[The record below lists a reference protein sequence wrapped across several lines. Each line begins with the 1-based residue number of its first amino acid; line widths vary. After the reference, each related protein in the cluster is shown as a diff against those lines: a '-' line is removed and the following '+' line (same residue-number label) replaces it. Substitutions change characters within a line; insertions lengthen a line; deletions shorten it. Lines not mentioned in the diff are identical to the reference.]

1 MKEKSTRFAIRII
14 NLYKYLRDCK
24 KETILSKQLL
34 RSGTSIGANIRE
46 AVYAESH
53 LDFIHKYSISLK
65 ECSETEYWLYLLQQT
80 EYISDEEYESINTDC
95 LEILKLLTATIVRL
109 KKQWERPII
118 FITYYLLL
126 IMKIVVLDGFAANPG
141 DLSWEGLKALGECT
155 IYDRTAPEE
164 VLERATGAE
173 VILTNK
179 VIINTDHMA
188 ALPELKYIGVLATG
202 YNIVDTTAAKER
214 GIIVTNIPAYSTAS
228 VAQMVFAH
236 ILNICQQVQ
245 HHSEEVHKG
254 RWTNNKDFCFWDT
267 PLIELRDKKIGLV
280 GLGNTGYTTAR
291 VAIGFG
297 MQVYALTSKSHFQLP
312 PEIKKMDLDQLF
324 SECDIIS
331 LHCPLTPETHELVNA
346 RRLAMMKPNAILINT
361 GRGPLINEQDLAD
374 ALNSGKIYAAG
385 VDVLSSEPPRAD
397 NPLLTA
403 KNCYITPHIAWASTE
418 ARERLMNIA
427 ISNLQ
432 AYISGTPENVVNK

>member
-1 MKEKSTRFAIRII
+1 
-14 NLYKYLRDCK
+14 
-24 KETILSKQLL
+24 
-34 RSGTSIGANIRE
+34 
-46 AVYAESH
+46 
-53 LDFIHKYSISLK
+53 
-65 ECSETEYWLYLLQQT
+65 
-80 EYISDEEYESINTDC
+80 
-95 LEILKLLTATIVRL
+95 
-109 KKQWERPII
+109 
-118 FITYYLLL
+118 
-126 IMKIVVLDGFAANPG
+126 MKIVVLDGYAANPG

-164 VLERATGAE
+164 VQERAAGAE

-179 VIINTDHMA
+179 VVINSDLIA

-202 YNIVDTTAAKER
+202 YNVVDTIAAKER
-214 GIIVTNIPAYSTAS
+214 GITVTNIPAYSTAS

-236 ILNICQQVQ
+236 ILNIALHVQ
-245 HHSEEVHKG
+245 HHSEEVRKG
-254 RWTNNKDFCFWDT
+254 RWTNSKDFCFWDT
-267 PLIELRDKKIGLV
+267 LLIELREKKIGLI

-297 MQVYALTSKSHFQLP
+297 MQVYAVTSKSHFQLP
-312 PEIKKMDLDQLF
+312 PEIKKTDMDQLF

-331 LHCPLTPETHELVNA
+331 LHCPLTPDTHELVNA
-346 RRLAMMKPNAILINT
+346 RRLATMKPSAILINT

-374 ALNSGKIYAAG
+374 ALNNGKIYAAG

-403 KNCYITPHIAWASTE
+403 KNCYITPHIAWATSE

-432 AYISGTPENVVNK
+432 AFIAGTPENVVNK